1 MTSQISYTSFDAFPH
16 ELVPVIASFD
26 TQGHICPLYVRID
39 GARFKIESYWE
50 KKSYHNVTEFVCQV
64 EVYGN
69 LRPLRLSY
77 YHDTQ
82 SWAIPK

>member
-16 ELVPVIASFD
+16 KLVPVIASFD

-39 GARFKIESYWE
+39 GVRLKIASYWE
-50 KKSYHNVTEFVCQV
+50 KNHFRNITEFVCQV
-64 EVYGN
+64 ESNGT
-69 LRPLRLSY
+69 LRPILLSY

-82 SWAIPK
+82 NWVIHK